1 METNHGEL
9 MSILL
14 HQKERCAS
22 EAEFRTYLLE
32 SARTLA
38 HDLAAFGVE
47 VSVRPVSVR
56 SARSGGGDWNQ
67 LKIGCE

>member
-1 METNHGEL
+1 MATQYGEL

-14 HQKERCAS
+14 HTRERCAS

-32 SARTLA
+32 SARKLA
-38 HDLAAFGVE
+38 NDLAAFGVE
-47 VSVRPVSVR
+47 VSVRPASVR
-56 SARSGGGDWNQ
+56 SARSGRDWNH

>member
-1 METNHGEL
+1 MQDNQGEL

-14 HQKERCAS
+14 RQKERCGS

-38 HDLAAFGVE
+38 HDLATFGVE
-47 VSVRPVSVR
+47 ISVRPVSVR
-56 SARSGGGDWNQ
+56 TARNGGDWNY